1 MSFLVAVV
9 KASAPHAKLVTWSMW
24 NLLTQVL
31 MLLIQLFFSVAPWKS
46 TLQGQPLPLATTVE
60 LTWAWNKLL

>member
-1 MSFLVAVV
+1 MPFLVAVV

-24 NLLTQVL
+24 NLLTRVL
-31 MLLIQLFFSVAPWKS
+31 MLLIQLFFSAAAWKS
-46 TLQGQPLPLATTVE
+46 TLQGQPLPLATMVE